1 LNQKQRIKALE
12 TVLFKLYFTRLTF
25 DHFKQMDILN
35 LIDAYN
41 FADNASNGEASEYE
55 IRKKK
60 DSILERIGGL

>member
-1 LNQKQRIKALE
+1 MNQKQRVKALE
-12 TVLFKLYFTRLTF
+12 TVLFKLYFTRLVF
-25 DHFKQMDILN
+25 DHFKQRDILN

-41 FADNASNGEASEYE
+41 FADNGGNGEMSEYE